1 MKICYLANNAIPAN
15 VASALQIVK
24 MCEAFSSTGNEVLLI
39 CPGTKKIDENIFDY
53 YDVKKKFLVKKLSSF
68 RKFPLGLKYYLFSII
83 SIISSL
89 RFKADIYIT
98 RNFFTSFLL
107 TIFGKKNI
115 LELHHGIEIESRIV
129 RFISRYTN
137 FFNYKSLVRLVA
149 ITNSVKDYYK
159 KKYKIKEDK
168 FLVSPSG
175 TSIRKNNFK
184 FFFNNKKLNIGY
196 FGNINKSR
204 GVDIIVKLANM
215 DKKNNYYIYGELS
228 NYKNLKINCSN
239 NLFINNYIPY
249 KKISEAIS
257 KMDILIMPYTKKI
270 TSTGNVGDITK
281 FTSPLKLF
289 DYLANGK
296 VIICSNITVL
306 KEILKENKNA
316 IFVKNFDKTSAWKTE
331 IEKIKKDEKKR
342 LIISKNN
349 FKLGKIYHHKPRAIN
364 ILKDL

>member
-1 MKICYLANNAIPAN
+1 
-15 VASALQIVK
+15 
-24 MCEAFSSTGNEVLLI
+24 
-39 CPGTKKIDENIFDY
+39 
-53 YDVKKKFLVKKLSSF
+53 
-68 RKFPLGLKYYLFSII
+68 
-83 SIISSL
+83 
-89 RFKADIYIT
+89 
-98 RNFFTSFLL
+98 
-107 TIFGKKNI
+107 
-115 LELHHGIEIESRIV
+115 
-129 RFISRYTN
+129 
-137 FFNYKSLVRLVA
+137 
-149 ITNSVKDYYK
+149 
-159 KKYKIKEDK
+159 
-168 FLVSPSG
+168 
-175 TSIRKNNFK
+175 
-184 FFFNNKKLNIGY
+184 
-196 FGNINKSR
+196 
-204 GVDIIVKLANM
+204 VKLANM

-257 KMDILIMPYTKKI
+257 RMDILIMPYTKKI

-306 KEILKENKNA
+306 KEILIENKNA